1 MPRVERFGR
10 EKDYRVVKIP
20 GRWKP
25 GEFPAT
31 LEPIEFGSFFV
42 SYTVTVENHEG
53 RNRVLGGG

>member
-1 MPRVERFGR
+1 
-10 EKDYRVVKIP
+10 VVKIP

-42 SYTVTVENHEG
+42 SYAVAV
-53 RNRVLGGG
+53 